1 MDVLKEANLYGVQ
14 LYEEHKRFVSS
25 FDERWRSDERVML
38 LLSAIA
44 LFSPDRP
51 NVLHKDVV
59 KLEQVS
65 GWPKGIMGGIFP
77 LNLFW
82 SIALKEAKPQSR
94 MKAELCH
101 QRFWPFFKTIPN
113 IAHNLNVSFKSRF
126 LYYCGLGKTRVSLKA
141 QKRGATLNWNSDIV
155 WGLLLNSSW
164 RAHYPGRVK
173 VVKTLVWHF
182 F

>member
-25 FDERWRSDERVML
+25 FDESWRSDETVML

-65 GWPKGIMGGIFP
+65 EKKETKLMYCSV
-77 LNLFW
+77 L
-82 SIALKEAKPQSR
+82 LK
-94 MKAELCH
+94 
-101 QRFWPFFKTIPN
+101 
-113 IAHNLNVSFKSRF
+113 
-126 LYYCGLGKTRVSLKA
+126 
-141 QKRGATLNWNSDIV
+141 
-155 WGLLLNSSW
+155 
-164 RAHYPGRVK
+164 
-173 VVKTLVWHF
+173 
-182 F
+182 

>member
-25 FDERWRSDERVML
+25 FDERWRSDETVML

-65 GWPKGIMGGIFP
+65 EIKR
-77 LNLFW
+77 N
-82 SIALKEAKPQSR
+82 Q
-94 MKAELCH
+94 
-101 QRFWPFFKTIPN
+101 T
-113 IAHNLNVSFKSRF
+113 NV
-126 LYYCGLGKTRVSLKA
+126 G
-141 QKRGATLNWNSDIV
+141 
-155 WGLLLNSSW
+155 
-164 RAHYPGRVK
+164 
-173 VVKTLVWHF
+173 
-182 F
+182 